1 MNLFKKS
8 GRTKAKSV
16 FYCKE
21 VVDTYQKVEKLRDE
35 PPSYMYVVLV
45 DIKQTLIDIHVYSL
59 IVNRYS
65 LLVRS

>member
-1 MNLFKKS
+1 MFKVTQIKAFRYMNLFKKS

-45 DIKQTLIDIHVYSL
+45 DIK
-59 IVNRYS
+59 
-65 LLVRS
+65 